1 MLVDKSLI
9 TKKLERVG
17 SYLEQVYR
25 KKDPGIAA
33 FLKDRDIQSIILFNI
48 IQAIQSCID
57 IGAHIISDSQWET
70 PSTQAE
76 IFEILAENKVITKSL
91 AKKMI
96 QMAGFRNRIV
106 HEYEKTDMKIVHTVW
121 KKHLTDIK
129 KYCKAVVLKYNL

>member
-1 MLVDKSLI
+1 MVDKALI
-9 TKKLERVG
+9 GRKLERAE
-17 SYLEQVYR
+17 SYLKQIR
-25 KKDPGIAA
+25 MKKDPGITL
-33 FLKDRDIQSIILFNI
+33 FVKDSDLQSIILFNL

-57 IGAHIISDSQWET
+57 MGSHIISDSEWET

-76 IFEILAENKVITKSL
+76 IFEILASKKVITKAI

-121 KKHLTDIK
+121 KKHIADIESF
-129 KYCKAVVLKYNL
+129 CRAVVIKYNL